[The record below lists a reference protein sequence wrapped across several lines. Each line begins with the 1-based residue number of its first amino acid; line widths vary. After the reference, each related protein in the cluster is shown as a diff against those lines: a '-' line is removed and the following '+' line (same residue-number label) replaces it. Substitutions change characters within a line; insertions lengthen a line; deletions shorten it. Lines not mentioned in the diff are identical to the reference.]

1 MRMTGFY
8 LKLIIGSVCTV
19 HVVPLLCCSIKCS
32 HLNIYV
38 FPRCAEVW
46 WELKKKRRNPALFEK
61 HSLSCRSQTHIV
73 SIALDNIISHHLRGE
88 VPANIMGKPC
98 EGVGE
103 GVGDLMETASSKFRG
118 SAVSSGVIS
127 TFSNSLSFPSLT
139 ITAETL
145 HVFHRL
151 TGDIQQGP
159 AK

>member
-1 MRMTGFY
+1 MHMTGFY

-19 HVVPLLCCSIKCS
+19 HVVPLFCSIKCS

-38 FPRCAEVW
+38 FPHCAVVW
-46 WELKKKRRNPALFEK
+46 WELFKKRNPALFEK
-61 HSLSCRSQTHIV
+61 HSLPCRSQTRIV
-73 SIALDNIISHHLRGE
+73 SIALDNIISHHLWGE
-88 VPANIMGKPC
+88 VPANSMGKPC

-103 GVGDLMETASSKFRG
+103 RVGDLMETASSKFRG

-151 TGDIQQGP
+151 TGNIQQGP